1 MVVGSYSARVSAMLA
16 DLVYFDHNSTAP
28 MLRDV
33 ELAVSEVMQM
43 PLNASSLHTI
53 GRRAK
58 GLVEDARTKLRAL
71 LNLGREYRI
80 VFTSSATE
88 ANSLAILG
96 LRDISKITSVI
107 EHDSV
112 LHNVG
117 VGSIPVNPDGVIDIA
132 SAERIIEDVA
142 LKNSGARFLVSV
154 MTANNETGVVQP
166 IAEIAEL
173 AHKYGGIFH
182 TDATQAVGKI
192 PLDFTCMDIDIATIS
207 GHKFGAPIGIGA
219 LIYREDIELMPNYFG
234 GGQEYRIR
242 PGTHNVPA
250 IYGLGVACDLVKQR
264 GFDSRIEDLRNYLE
278 DSILR
283 IAPAAIV
290 FGKNVKRLP
299 NTSMISMPDVPAAT
313 QVIHFDTNGIMVSA
327 GSACSSGKVDLSNIL
342 LAMGYSESI
351 ANSAIR
357 VSLGHRNNKA
367 EIDKFV
373 KIWADLYKSV
383 NNF

>member
-1 MVVGSYSARVSAMLA
+1 MVVGSDNARVSTMLA
-16 DLVYFDHNSTAP
+16 GLVYFDHNSTAP
-28 MLRDV
+28 MLKDV
-33 ELAVSEVMQM
+33 ELAVSEVMRI
-43 PLNASSLHTI
+43 PLNASSTHTI

-58 GLVEDARTKLRAL
+58 CLVEDARTKLRAL

-96 LRDISKITSVI
+96 MRDISKITSAI

-117 VGSIPVNPDGVIDIA
+117 VGSIPVNSDGIIDIA
-132 SAERIIEDVA
+132 SAEKLIEDFV
-142 LKNSGARFLVSV
+142 LKSSGAKFLVSV
-154 MTANNETGVVQP
+154 MMANNETGVVQP
-166 IAEIAEL
+166 IAEIAAL
-173 AHKYGGIFH
+173 AHKHGGIFH
-182 TDATQAVGKI
+182 TDATQAIGKI
-192 PLDFTCMDIDIATIS
+192 PLDFAYMDIDIATIS
-207 GHKFGAPIGIGA
+207 GHKFGAPIGVGA
-219 LIYREDIELMPNYFG
+219 LIYKEDVGIMPSYFG

-250 IYGLGVACDLVKQR
+250 IYGLGIACDIVRQR

-283 IAPAAIV
+283 LAPDAII

-299 NTSMISMPDVPAAT
+299 NTSMISMPGVPAAT

-327 GSACSSGKVDLSNIL
+327 GSACSSGKVDLSRIL